1 MDWSF
6 AIPTISD
13 LCPARIGRMPSLG
26 GIRVLLVRRRRGK
39 GEQLLDPG
47 KPANDL
53 VRALALRVDQS
64 LHSAPDASALRLV
77 GRQQLRNG
85 SDRALLVHPDQERL
99 FPQRLFQLRHGVRPG
114 GRLRLVHAL
123 QNSEAALVRAAVAA
137 ANVDQC
143 TKRGFG
149 RSAPFETRLQF
160 SAALISLLL
169 AELLAFR
176 PTLIFRSLRIQTD

>member
-26 GIRVLLVRRRRGK
+26 GIRVLLVHRRRGK
-39 GEQLLDPG
+39 GEELLDAG

-53 VRALALRVDQS
+53 ARDFALRVGQS

-77 GRQQLRNG
+77 GRQQFRNG

-99 FPQRLFQLRHGVRPG
+99 FPQRLFELRHGARAG
-114 GRLRLVHAL
+114 GRLCFMHGL

-137 ANVDQC
+137 ADVDHC

-149 RSAPFETRLQF
+149 RSALFETRLQLG
-160 SAALISLLL
+160 ATLISLLL

-176 PTLIFRSLRIQTD
+176 PTLIFRTLGI